1 MPNVHNTAGEGI
13 LMQNLLFL
21 FLLTMPIS
29 AHAYIGPGMGAGAL
43 AVIFGILGAI
53 ILGLFAILWYPLKR
67 LFSKIRKKQMTDTKD
82 ESDSA

>member
-1 MPNVHNTAGEGI
+1 VK
-13 LMQNLLFL
+13 NLLFL
-21 FLLTMPIS
+21 LLLLIPIS
-29 AHAYIGPGMGAGAL
+29 AQAYIGPGMGAGAL

-67 LFSKIRKKQMTDTKD
+67 LFSKNRKKQMTDTKD

>member
-1 MPNVHNTAGEGI
+1 MRNI
-13 LMQNLLFL
+13 LLFS
-21 FLLTMPIS
+21 LLIMPLT

-53 ILGLFAILWYPLKR
+53 FLGLFAILWYPLKR
-67 LFSKIRKKQMTDTKD
+67 LFAKNRKNQVADSKD

>member
-1 MPNVHNTAGEGI
+1 MRNI
-13 LMQNLLFL
+13 LLLSLLFIP
-21 FLLTMPIS
+21 LT

-53 ILGLFAILWYPLKR
+53 FLGLFAILWYPFKR
-67 LFSKIRKKQMTDTKD
+67 LFTKNRKKQVADTKD

>member
-1 MPNVHNTAGEGI
+1 MFITPFGEGI
-13 LMQNLLFL
+13 LVKNLLFL
-21 FLLTMPIS
+21 LLLLIPIS
-29 AHAYIGPGMGAGAL
+29 AQAYIGPGMGAGAL

-67 LFSKIRKKQMTDTKD
+67 LFSKNRKKQMTDTKD